1 MLAIP
6 HRKTQIVILQE
17 ENRKLEKNVEKNDW
31 KTDFCT
37 KAAQGIDSGWKLI
50 FRCETL
56 FRSFRSKLNAK
67 LFYNTFLLQRKT
79 K

>member
-6 HRKTQIVILQE
+6 HRNTQIVFLQE
-17 ENRKLEKNVEKNDW
+17 KKRKLEKNVEKMIE

-37 KAAQGIDSGWKLI
+37 KAAKGIDSGWKLI

-79 K
+79 N

>member
-1 MLAIP
+1 MI
-6 HRKTQIVILQE
+6 E
-17 ENRKLEKNVEKNDW
+17 

-37 KAAQGIDSGWKLI
+37 KAAKGIDSGWKLI